1 MSKKLFLIFLVIVPL
16 TLICTQVKA
25 QSKAGTI
32 VIDGFD
38 EDWKNNIF
46 NVDSTNGFEY
56 SVIKNDNQLY
66 FIIRFI
72 NKLSQIKSLTTGM
85 QIGFDMYQKNKP
97 QQFIYF
103 PLDNS
108 SKANHLENLADL
120 NMMQYSLLLL
130 ITEYE
135 LKKFTNGNGTY
146 KYDAENPNGIKIA
159 YAANKEDKLVYEY
172 SIPLESLR
180 NKKDPPGLTST
191 QVEIEIF
198 IPALRLPAQSTSTG
212 NETGAFNTRFG
223 ISPTAKQNKVPSR
236 SGSSGPSQNSDL
248 KTQYKELFENTKK
261 KILIT
266 FLK

>member
-1 MSKKLFLIFLVIVPL
+1 MSKKLFLLFMVIVPFSF
-16 TLICTQVKA
+16 ISTQVKA
-25 QSKAGTI
+25 QSKASTI
-32 VIDGFD
+32 VVDGLD
-38 EDWKNNIF
+38 EDWKNNVF
-46 NVDSTNGFEY
+46 NVDSANGFEY
-56 SVIKNDNQLY
+56 SVMKNDTQLF

-72 NKLSQIKSLTTGM
+72 NKLNQIKSLTTGM
-85 QIGFDMYQKNKP
+85 QIGFDMYQKNKS
-97 QQFIYF
+97 QQYIYF

-120 NMMQYSLLLL
+120 SMMQYSLLLF

-135 LKKFTNGNGTY
+135 LKKFTNGNGVY

-159 YAANKEDKLVYEY
+159 FAANKEDMLVYEY

-180 NKKDPPGLTST
+180 NKKDAPGLTST

-198 IPALRLPAQSTSTG
+198 IPAFRMPSQSTSTG

-223 ISPTAKQNKVPSR
+223 VTPSAKQNKVPSR
-236 SGSSGPSQNSDL
+236 SGSGGPNQNSDI
-248 KTQYKELFENTKK
+248 KTQYKDFFETTKK

-266 FLK
+266 F